1 MKDYASMS
9 DFEINRRVSIA
20 LDIDMH
26 FYIPE
31 SEDSFQS
38 GFLPTE
44 LGPIWQTSAGFVG
57 EFTVS
62 NGNVFNPCNNPADA
76 WPIITENK
84 ISTMWMTSE
93 KEWCAWSEG
102 DLGEGAW
109 YWENSPDYYFN
120 WTSQLRAAM
129 IVFLMMK
136 GVE

>member
-9 DFEINRRVSIA
+9 DFEINSAVHNALLDKPYELTFHGGGKITWKDKDSGRVIETG
-20 LDIDMH
+20 I
-26 FYIPE
+26 
-31 SEDSFQS
+31 
-38 GFLPTE
+38 
-44 LGPIWQTSAGFVG
+44 VG
-57 EFTVS
+57 YTKNGLHDYS
-62 NGNVFNPCNNPADA
+62 NSPADA
-76 WPIITENK
+76 WPVISENK

-120 WTSQLRAAM
+120 CTSQLRAAM

-136 GVE
+136 EGE

>member
-1 MKDYASMS
+1 MKDYAGMS
-9 DFEINRRVSIA
+9 DFEINKSVAIA

-44 LGPIWQTSAGFVG
+44 LGPIWQTSARFVG

-76 WPIITENK
+76 WPIITDSM
-84 ISTMWMTSE
+84 ISIRPV
-93 KEWCAWSEG
+93 G
-102 DLGEGAW
+102 NDGQL
-109 YWENSPDYYFN
+109 WEAAGMDGMKADYDKN
-120 WTSQLRAAM
+120 PLRAAM
-129 IVFLMMK
+129 VVFLMVK
-136 GVE
+136 ESEND